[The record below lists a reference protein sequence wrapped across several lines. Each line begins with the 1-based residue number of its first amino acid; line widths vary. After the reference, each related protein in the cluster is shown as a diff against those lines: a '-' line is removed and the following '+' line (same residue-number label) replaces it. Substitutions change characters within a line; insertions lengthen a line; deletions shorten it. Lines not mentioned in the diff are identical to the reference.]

1 MIAEIL
7 TEKKNYQPGE
17 SIKGNVSWVAEKPP
31 KKAELR
37 FFWHTRGKGDR
48 DAGLVDSV
56 SFELPQSSDHR
67 EFEFRALDFPPSF
80 SGKLISL
87 IWGLELV
94 LEPGE
99 SFGTEIIVAPG
110 GIELSLDHEGWIQTP
125 EIGKFGNFSF
135 KK

>member
-1 MIAEIL
+1 MIAEIVA
-7 TEKKNYQPGE
+7 KQKNYRPGE
-17 SIKGNVSWVAEKPP
+17 TISGSVSWVAEKQP

-48 DAGLVDSV
+48 DAGLVESV

-67 EFEFRALDFPPSF
+67 EFEFRAPDFPPSF

-99 SFGTEIIVAPG
+99 SFVTEIVIAPNG
-110 GIELSLDHEGWIQTP
+110 VELSLDHAEWIQTP